1 MFVVNF
7 RFVIVIITY
16 DLFISL
22 VTISI
27 STFSGLKRP
36 FRNTLLGAP
45 RIETIKPDF
54 RLVYCTTAC
63 TNISVQQLLISLID
77 HCSPSFVKRLSRHR
91 IHSRWSWSN
100 RFCFEL
106 VKFSVIFDKKKLF
119 TFGKSDFS
127 KIQVFHLLL
136 DRYQRLGWTRYFHQ
150 AVFCLSCLFCVLCK
164 IEHKL

>member
-91 IHSRWSWSN
+91 IHFRWSWSN

-106 VKFSVIFDKKKLF
+106 VKFSVIFDKKIVYIWQKWLF
-119 TFGKSDFS
+119 KNSSFS
-127 KIQVFHLLL
+127 PPPWSISEAWL
-136 DRYQRLGWTRYFHQ
+136 D
-150 AVFCLSCLFCVLCK
+150 ALFSSSRFLFILFVLR
-164 IEHKL
+164 IM